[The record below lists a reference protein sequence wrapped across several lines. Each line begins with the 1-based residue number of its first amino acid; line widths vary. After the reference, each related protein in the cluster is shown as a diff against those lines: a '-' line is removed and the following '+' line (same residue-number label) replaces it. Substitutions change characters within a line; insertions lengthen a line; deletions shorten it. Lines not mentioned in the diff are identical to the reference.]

1 MIKNLPSLQAR
12 TEVMTDI
19 YKVAML
25 ASPVVV
31 AYAADVREALTQTQ
45 RMQDALS
52 VVTTM
57 CMQARV
63 QGDDSIDVDSI
74 EQTIKIFMEEAK

>member
-25 ASPVVV
+25 TTPIVT
-31 AYAADVREALTQTQ
+31 AYAADVREALAQTQ
-45 RMQDALS
+45 KMQDALS

-57 CMQARV
+57 CTQARV
-63 QGDDSIDVDSI
+63 QGDDSIDVDSL